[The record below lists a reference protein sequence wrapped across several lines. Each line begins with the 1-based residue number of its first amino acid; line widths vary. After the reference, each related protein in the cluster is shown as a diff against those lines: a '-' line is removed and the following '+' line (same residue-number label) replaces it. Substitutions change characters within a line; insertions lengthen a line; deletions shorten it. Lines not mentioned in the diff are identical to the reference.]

1 MENCDIASPLVSRL
15 SGVLSVTEYIQVM
28 TTLPNEEDAKN
39 LARILVTARLAACV
53 QVLGSISSVYWW
65 KDNIVEEEEYLCFIK
80 TREEL
85 YGDLE
90 SAIIKNHPY
99 QTPEI
104 IATPV
109 TAGSSGYFAWLD
121 DHLKEKEK

>member
-1 MENCDIASPLVSRL
+1 LT
-15 SGVLSVTEYIQVM
+15 GYIQVI
-28 TTLPNEEDAKN
+28 TALPNKEDAED
-39 LARILVTARLAACV
+39 LARALVTARLAACV

-65 KDNIVEEEEYLCFIK
+65 KDNIVEEEEYLCLIK

-85 YGDLE
+85 YGELE
-90 SAIIKNHPY
+90 PAIIKNHPY

-109 TAGSSGYFAWLD
+109 TAGSSGYFAWLG
-121 DHLKEKEK
+121 DHLKEKEG